1 MTLLASREEY
11 RKQQRLTALA
21 VADVRRRK
29 GRGLAAVAAGLAA
42 YQVAGVEIALAAG
55 EDALAEQGIDAPGVG
70 VIESRSLVSGLA
82 VVPLYEKTKGA
93 YAFDL
98 LTSTMVTNAFSTAST
113 VDMLRRPKLTGYVRY
128 LTPPSCSR
136 CAVLAGRFYR
146 YSTGFQ
152 RHARCD
158 CSMRPTTESVGRDL
172 ISDPMAAFKSGQVT
186 GLSKADAEAIENGA
200 DIGQVVNVRRKAAG
214 LTEGSSVIA
223 RAGRLT
229 PSGIQRVATDRDD
242 VIRLLTKFGY
252 IR

>member
-29 GRGLAAVAAGLAA
+29 SRGLSAVVAGLAA
-42 YQVAGVEIALAAG
+42 YQVAGVEIALGIG
-55 EDALAEQGIDAPGVG
+55 EDALAEQGIDAPPVAR
-70 VIESRSLVSGLA
+70 IEPLSLASGAA
-82 VVPLYEKTKGA
+82 VAPLYQKTASA

-98 LTSTMVTNAFSTAST
+98 LTSTMVANAFSTAST

-128 LTPPSCSR
+128 LSPPSCSR
-136 CAVLAGRFYR
+136 CAILAGRFYR
-146 YSTGFQ
+146 YSQGFQ
-152 RHARCD
+152 RHPRCD
-158 CSMRPTTESVGRDL
+158 CTMRPSTESVGSAL
-172 ISDPMAAFKSGQVT
+172 VSDPMAAFRAGQVR
-186 GLSKADAEAIENGA
+186 GLSKADVEAIENGA
-200 DIGQVVNVRRKAAG
+200 DLGQVVNVRRKAAG
-214 LTEGSSVIA
+214 LTDGSSVIA

-242 VIRLLTKFGY
+242 AIRLLTKFGY

>member
-29 GRGLAAVAAGLAA
+29 ARGLTSVVAGLAA
-42 YQVAGVEIALAAG
+42 YQVAGVEIALATG

-70 VIESRSLVSGLA
+70 VIQSRSLVSGAAA
-82 VVPLYEKTKGA
+82 VSLYSKAKSA
-93 YAFDL
+93 FAFDL

-128 LTPPSCSR
+128 LTAPSCSR

-146 YSTGFQ
+146 YSQAFQ
-152 RHARCD
+152 RHPRCD
-158 CSMRPTTESVGRDL
+158 CSMRPSTESVGRDL
-172 ISDPMAAFKSGQVT
+172 VSDPMAAFKSGQIT
-186 GLSKADAEAIENGA
+186 GLSKADTDAIEAGA
-200 DIGQVVNVRRKAAG
+200 DLGRVVNVRRKSAG

-229 PSGIQRVATDRDD
+229 PSGIQRVASDRDD
-242 VIRLLTKFGY
+242 AIRLLTKFGY

>member
-21 VADVRRRK
+21 VGDLRRRK
-29 GRGLAAVAAGLAA
+29 GRGLTAVVAGLAA

-55 EDALAEQGIDAPGVG
+55 EDALTEQGIIAPPVAQ
-70 VIESRSLVSGLA
+70 IEALSLASGAA
-82 VVPLYEKTKGA
+82 VAPLYEKAKSA

-128 LTPPSCSR
+128 LSPPSCSR
-136 CAVLAGRFYR
+136 CAILAGRFYR

-152 RHARCD
+152 RHPRCD
-158 CSMRPTTESVGRDL
+158 CTMRPSTESVGASL
-172 ISDPMAAFKSGQVT
+172 VSDPMAAFKSGQIT
-186 GLSKADAEAIENGA
+186 GLSKADTEAVQNGA
-200 DIGQVVNVRRKAAG
+200 DLGQVVNVRRAAAG
-214 LTEGSSVIA
+214 LTDGSSVIA
-223 RAGRLT
+223 RRGRLT

-242 VIRLLTKFGY
+242 AIRLLTKFGY

>member
-21 VADVRRRK
+21 VSDLRRRK
-29 GRGLAAVAAGLAA
+29 SRGLSAVVAGLAA

-55 EDALAEQGIDAPGVG
+55 EDALTEQGIDAPGVG
-70 VIESRSLVSGLA
+70 VVESRSLVSGAA
-82 VVPLYEKTKGA
+82 VVPLYEKAKSA
-93 YAFDL
+93 LAFDL
-98 LTSTMVTNAFSTAST
+98 LTSTMVANAFSTAST

-128 LTPPSCSR
+128 LSPPSCSR

-146 YSTGFQ
+146 YSQGFQ
-152 RHARCD
+152 RHPRCD
-158 CSMRPTTESVGRDL
+158 CSMTPTTKEIGSSL
-172 ISDPMAAFKSGQVT
+172 LTDPMAAFKSGQIS
-186 GLSKADAEAIENGA
+186 GLSKADSEAIQNGA
-200 DIGQVVNVRRKAAG
+200 DIGLVVNVRRKAAG

-229 PSGIQRVATDRDD
+229 PSGIQQVASDRDD
-242 VIRLLTKFGY
+242 AIRLLTKFGY